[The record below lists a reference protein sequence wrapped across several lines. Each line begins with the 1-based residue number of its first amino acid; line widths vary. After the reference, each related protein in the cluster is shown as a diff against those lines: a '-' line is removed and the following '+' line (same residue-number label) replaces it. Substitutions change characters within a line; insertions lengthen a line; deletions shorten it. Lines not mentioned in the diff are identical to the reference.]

1 MGGSLENRPFLK
13 IRNGFREILFFS
25 VSGCCFCVWLP
36 IGRRGF
42 SFVSFGCG
50 VFVMIQVSMFYVSR
64 DFFNRKNIKVGMCT
78 PYHSVPDHWDRWKS
92 REIIIA
98 PLAKQFGDG
107 LPASGEYTRPLAN
120 GDTFVFDHH
129 PYSVEISARY
139 GMELYGAFE
148 CASDSPLNTDLI
160 PDGDF
165 F

>member
-1 MGGSLENRPFLK
+1 
-13 IRNGFREILFFS
+13 
-25 VSGCCFCVWLP
+25 
-36 IGRRGF
+36 
-42 SFVSFGCG
+42 
-50 VFVMIQVSMFYVSR
+50 MIQVSMFYVSR
-64 DFFNRKNIKVGMCT
+64 GFFNRNQINVGMCT
-78 PYHSVPDHWDRWKS
+78 PYQSLNDWNAWGRMP
-92 REIIIA
+92 IIA
-98 PLAKQFGDG
+98 TLAKQFGDG
-107 LPASGEYTRPLAN
+107 LPAAGEYTRPLAN

>member
-1 MGGSLENRPFLK
+1 
-13 IRNGFREILFFS
+13 
-25 VSGCCFCVWLP
+25 
-36 IGRRGF
+36 
-42 SFVSFGCG
+42 
-50 VFVMIQVSMFYVSR
+50 MIQVSMFYVSR
-64 DFFNRKNIKVGMCT
+64 DFFNRKNVNVGMCT
-78 PYHSVPDHWDRWKS
+78 PYHSVADFWDRWS

-139 GMELYGAFE
+139 GMELYGYFDDAN
-148 CASDSPLNTDLI
+148 DYPLNPDLI